1 MAADKPVRYASGIAE
16 DFMDAAQRRLA
27 RTLYWRSMVN
37 VMFMVA
43 DALMYVIAVVAV
55 QMIRGDLRD
64 LSAARVDWS
73 IPMVAGVLCAAIM
86 WVISLSVA
94 GIYHRHVMGDGYQ
107 VNVMIL
113 KAGIICWF
121 IQCALSFVTDIDL
134 ALTGLNLA
142 LVFGVVLTMVERM
155 ALRPIIARRRE
166 RGMFSYATA
175 VVGSPE
181 GIRDTLR
188 FLGQRQQLNYHPVVV
203 CPIRWNER
211 AKRIEADR
219 SYDAADFAADGT
231 PVAIIEYA
239 STRFT
244 GKLAEAG
251 VQTVMVC
258 DVLHRFS
265 DAFNTFSVRVESMG
279 MEVAL
284 ITSAADAAG
293 HETQIRSIQDTTILT
308 LRLPQY
314 SVPTRVVKRI
324 FDVVLS
330 IVALAASAIVTVPV
344 AIAIKL
350 TDGGPVFYTQKRV
363 GLRGEPF
370 NMIKFRS
377 MVVNADALKAQLAKE
392 SGQEGRFIFKMKDDP
407 RITPVG
413 KFIRR
418 FSIDELPQF
427 INVLRGDMS
436 IVGPRPPLPE
446 EHERYNQIYATRM
459 LVKPGITG
467 PWQVSGR
474 SDLSAEESERLDV
487 SYVQNWSIVGDIV
500 LMMRTVSAVAMQRGA
515 Y

>member
-1 MAADKPVRYASGIAE
+1 M
-16 DFMDAAQRRLA
+16 
-27 RTLYWRSMVN
+27 YWRSVVN
-37 VMFMVA
+37 VMFMAA
-43 DALMYVIAVVAV
+43 DALMFVIAVLAV
-55 QMIRGDLRD
+55 QLFRDDLRD
-64 LSAARVDWS
+64 LNAARINWLM
-73 IPMVAGVLCAAIM
+73 PMIVGVLCSAVM
-86 WVISLSVA
+86 WVVSLSVA

-121 IQCALSFVTDIDL
+121 IQCAFSFVADLDL
-134 ALTGLNLA
+134 ALAGLNLA
-142 LVFGVVLTMVERM
+142 LALGVVLTMIERM
-155 ALRPIIARRRE
+155 ALRPVVVRTRNRR
-166 RGMFSYATA
+166 MFSYATA

-181 GIRDTLR
+181 GIRDTLD
-188 FLGQRQQLNYHPVVV
+188 FLGQRQQLSYHPVVV
-203 CPIRWNER
+203 CPIRWNAR
-211 AKRIEADR
+211 DRRIEADR
-219 SYDAADFAADGT
+219 SCGAADFTSNGT
-231 PVAIIEYA
+231 PIAVVEYA
-239 STRFT
+239 PARFT

-265 DAFNTFSVRVESMG
+265 DAFNTFSVRMESMG

-293 HETQIRSIQDTTILT
+293 HETQIRSMQDTTILT

-314 SVPTRVVKRI
+314 SAGTRIVKRV
-324 FDVVLS
+324 FDVALS
-330 IVALAASAIVTVPV
+330 VIALVASAIVTVPV

-350 TDGGPVFYTQKRV
+350 TDGGPVFYTQRRI

-370 NMIKFRS
+370 DMIKFRS
-377 MVVNADALKAQLAKE
+377 MVVNADALKAQLAKD

-500 LMMRTVSAVAMQRGA
+500 LMLRTVSAVAMQRGA